1 MPLTAEEQACTRQG
15 AAQIGRNP
23 DGPIREGEQVKASG
37 WRSAQQQA
45 EGWAQRSA
53 AAGGG
58 LGMVPGPY
66 QYPCADPSVMA
77 AHRDHHARGR
87 QSEWEAEPG

>member
-1 MPLTAEEQACTRQG
+1 MQLTAEEQAYTRQV
-15 AAQIGRNP
+15 AAQIGRKP
-23 DGPIREGEQVKASG
+23 DDLIREGEQLKASG

-53 AAGGG
+53 AGGG

-66 QYPCADPSVMA
+66 QDPCADPSVMA

-87 QSEWEAEPG
+87 QSEWGKEPG

>member
-1 MPLTAEEQACTRQG
+1 MRLTAEEQAYTRQV

-23 DGPIREGEQVKASG
+23 DDLIREGEQVKASG

-45 EGWAQRSA
+45 EGRAQRS

-58 LGMVPGPY
+58 LGMAPGPY
-66 QYPCADPSVMA
+66 QDPCAGPSVMA
-77 AHRDHHARGR
+77 AHRDHHPRGR
-87 QSEWEAEPG
+87 QSKWEAGPG

>member
-1 MPLTAEEQACTRQG
+1 MQLTAEDEAYTRQV
-15 AAQIGRNP
+15 AAQIGRNL
-23 DGPIREGEQVKASG
+23 DDLIREGGQVKASG

-53 AAGGG
+53 TGGG

-66 QYPCADPSVMA
+66 QDPCPGLSVMA

-87 QSEWEAEPG
+87 QSE

>member
-1 MPLTAEEQACTRQG
+1 MQLTAEEQAHTRQV
-15 AAQIGRNP
+15 AAQIGRNL
-23 DGPIREGEQVKASG
+23 DDLIREGGQVKASG

-53 AAGGG
+53 AGG

-66 QYPCADPSVMA
+66 QGPCADPSVMA

-87 QSEWEAEPG
+87 QSEWEAEPGR